1 MIIHCKN
8 GVEVDNNP
16 YLLDENID
24 GRTIKVG
31 DNSVGEYRLPA
42 IRRGERILKYLPFA
56 NLLYVIVEDTIQDI
70 NRYYILEQKLV
81 KGKVQ
86 IENIYSTTRVGYAN
100 DLERFFKYNKEYE
113 RMNIVDFLTDGLK
126 DYLGFAINT
135 EDLRQQIIDRLDGN
149 NEVEA
154 ASVEAIPTTPSIGNK
169 TLTEL
174 AIELGMPYNTLW
186 NRVHRKGMSIEDAVA
201 MGRGKPRGKY
211 KGGKK

>member
-31 DNSVGEYRLPA
+31 DNSVCEYRLPA
-42 IRRGERILKYLPFA
+42 IRRGDRILKYLPFA

-135 EDLRQQIIDRLDGN
+135 EELRQQIIDKLDGN
-149 NEVEA
+149 NEDEHSA
-154 ASVEAIPTTPSIGNK
+154 VEAIEVTNVVGDKS
-169 TLTEL
+169 LSEL
-174 AIELGMPYNTLW
+174 ARELSIPYNTLW
-186 NRVHRKGMSIEDAVA
+186 NRVHRKGMSVAEAIEL
-201 MGRGKPRGKY
+201 GRGQRGGFR
-211 KGGKK
+211 GGKK